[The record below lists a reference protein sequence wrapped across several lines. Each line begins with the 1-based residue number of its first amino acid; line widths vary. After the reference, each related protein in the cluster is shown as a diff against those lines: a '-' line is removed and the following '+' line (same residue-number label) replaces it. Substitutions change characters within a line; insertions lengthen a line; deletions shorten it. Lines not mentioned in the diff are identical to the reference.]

1 MEIFIGIMWGDG
13 DCMKIIVI
21 VFDIMG
27 MIWEDNV
34 VLYKDMIFLN
44 IINLWL
50 IKDDEFGVNVFG
62 LIDFNKMM

>member
-50 IKDDEFGVNVFG
+50 ILDDEFGVNVFG

>member
-1 MEIFIGIMWGDG
+1 MWGDG

-50 IKDDEFGVNVFG
+50 I
-62 LIDFNKMM
+62 

>member
-50 IKDDEFGVNVFG
+50 I
-62 LIDFNKMM
+62 